1 VSPGKSGRHSPN
13 VVSQSMKHPDE
24 TSMNIT
30 NGVTDVTVAHFV
42 PHSIMECTS
51 EMDTSE
57 PVMEKVATN
66 GFSTNSDQD
75 MSDIDE
81 DADMGLSYQVLQSH

>member
-1 VSPGKSGRHSPN
+1 
-13 VVSQSMKHPDE
+13 
-24 TSMNIT
+24 MNIT

-57 PVMEKVATN
+57 PVVEKIATN
-66 GFSTNSDQD
+66 GFSANGDQD

-81 DADMGLSYQVLQSH
+81 DADMGLCFMFFFLLLLLLLLLP